1 MKTVNLVEIRN
12 VFKDAMKSEHLVH
25 VIYKREMPKCL
36 VCGKRYK
43 KEDLPASG
51 KCCGSELS
59 YVTTD
64 TCRFGVQNPG
74 GGIQKPGTGEKQ
86 GVGAEE
92 AFGMGYIKYYSFT
105 RVGDRNDSKKGG
117 YRQFKLENLVEATV
131 EGEKYLINHK

>member
-1 MKTVNLVEIRN
+1 MKTVNLVEIRS
-12 VFKDAMKSEHLVH
+12 VFKDAMKGDHLVH
-25 VIYKREMPKCL
+25 VIYRREMPKCL

-43 KEDLPASG
+43 NTAMPVGG
-51 KCCGSELS
+51 KCCGEELS
-59 YVTTD
+59 YITTD

-74 GGIQKPGTGEKQ
+74 AGITKPGE
-86 GVGAEE
+86 GAKEGIGAQE

-105 RVGDRNDSKKGG
+105 REGDRIDGKKGG